1 MVAHVPKR
9 ACEVTKYIAAGWFVF
24 LELRLGAGHGEDDG
38 GRQGEERRREA
49 VQQVQGASPAV
60 DARSAPLLRPR
71 HPQARRP
78 GQYVCFLPCVHMPP
92 ASCLIIFSCIA
103 LVSFL
108 SSSYGLA
115 PDYIGR
121 VSPLNL
127 RACCGRRGYA
137 EASPAADGCGRT
149 HHISC
154 QKPSAGPLS
163 WSLDSVPHFSFTY
176 LQ

>member
-49 VQQVQGASPAV
+49 VQQVQGASPQV

-78 GQYVCFLPCVHMPP
+78 GQYVCCFHAMTRARPLSP
-92 ASCLIIFSCIA
+92 SLISIWFHCSRRSFS
-103 LVSFL
+103 
-108 SSSYGLA
+108 GLR
-115 PDYIGR
+115 PDWMR
-121 VSPLNL
+121 FSPLNL
-127 RACCGRRGYA
+127 HASCGRRGYA
-137 EASPAADGCGRT
+137 EAHSPVHGRQGAY
-149 HHISC
+149 HISC
-154 QKPSAGPLS
+154 QEPPPG
-163 WSLDSVPHFSFTY
+163 
-176 LQ
+176 

>member
-1 MVAHVPKR
+1 MVRTTMVGARERSGGVRQYNRSKVPRLRWTPDLHHCFVHAIHKLGGQDSMCASFL
-9 ACEVTKYIAAGWFVF
+9 AC
-24 LELRLGAGHGEDDG
+24 
-38 GRQGEERRREA
+38 
-49 VQQVQGASPAV
+49 
-60 DARSAPLLRPR
+60 
-71 HPQARRP
+71 
-78 GQYVCFLPCVHMPP
+78 MPP
-92 ASCLIIFSCIA
+92 AASCLIIFSCIA
-103 LVSFL
+103 LFSFL
-108 SSSYGLA
+108 SSSSGLA

-127 RACCGRRGYA
+127 HAVRGRRGYA

-163 WSLDSVPHFSFTY
+163 CSWSLDSVPHFSFTY